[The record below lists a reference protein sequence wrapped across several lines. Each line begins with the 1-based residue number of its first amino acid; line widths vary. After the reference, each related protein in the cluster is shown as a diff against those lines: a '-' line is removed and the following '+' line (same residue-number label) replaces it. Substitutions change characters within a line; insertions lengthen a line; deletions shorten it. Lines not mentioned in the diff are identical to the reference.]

1 MGYVEKKTLMDYLR
15 MDSHFSADEVS
26 LLDKLIKAHKI
37 YDNEAVM
44 DSWALSQIEKNG
56 LRDRFLAFCDRNN
69 WFQVW
74 VRNAKEGI
82 D

>member
-15 MDSHFSADEVS
+15 MDSQFSIEDIDI
-26 LLDKLIKAHKI
+26 LDKLIKADKI

-44 DSWALSQIEKNG
+44 DSWALSQIEEKG
-56 LRDRFLAFCDRNN
+56 LRDKFLSFCDKNN
-69 WFQVW
+69 WFPNW
-74 VRNAKEGI
+74 VHNAKNGI